1 MESRSGESGKQPEV
15 SPGLI
20 ELIGRA
26 ITDESFRETLY
37 SDRDDAVKGYML
49 TESDKAA
56 LAELPRDAL
65 EQQAQRFGT
74 SSAVGVSIGI
84 TVKGSF

>member
-1 MESRSGESGKQPEV
+1 
-15 SPGLI
+15 
-20 ELIGRA
+20 
-26 ITDESFRETLY
+26 
-37 SDRDDAVKGYML
+37 ML

>member
-49 TESDKAA
+49 HWPSCRATRSSSRPSASA
-56 LAELPRDAL
+56 PRA
-65 EQQAQRFGT
+65 R
-74 SSAVGVSIGI
+74 SV
-84 TVKGSF
+84 